1 MFTNFVKKHI
11 LLINRN
17 IYNANDNNNVDFDP
31 LISTDNYISNRNGAF
46 FYGQTN
52 AIS

>member
-1 MFTNFVKKHI
+1 MNK
-11 LLINRN
+11 N
-17 IYNANDNNNVDFDP
+17 IYNANANNNVDFHP
-31 LISTDNYISNRNGAF
+31 LFSTDNYISNRNGAY